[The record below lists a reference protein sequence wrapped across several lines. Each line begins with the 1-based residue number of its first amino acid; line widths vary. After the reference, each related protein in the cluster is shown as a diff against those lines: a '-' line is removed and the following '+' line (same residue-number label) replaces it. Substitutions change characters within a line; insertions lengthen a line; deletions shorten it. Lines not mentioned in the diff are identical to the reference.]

1 MICLNGKYFK
11 NEFIKTFWNHF
22 WSHFWKKSLREVL
35 LKFVRE
41 NWEDFKNFLSIVCK
55 EYLENVTKIIERNLN
70 QFGEYF
76 ELELRIWSENLD
88 NFAHFLWYLTL
99 RNVKNRILR
108 EILANFDKFCTRI
121 AYKVKRNKESVTQKT
136 NFQRKPKWIGDTN
149 SISSSTGFSIP
160 APIKSQFKWKYK
172 SNQVILELSYLI
184 IKECLEKRE
193 NCDCKWIV
201 SISILCHSIYSGGIK
216 NQIKLN

>member
-136 NFQRKPKWIGDTN
+136 NFQRKPK
-149 SISSSTGFSIP
+149 
-160 APIKSQFKWKYK
+160 
-172 SNQVILELSYLI
+172 
-184 IKECLEKRE
+184 
-193 NCDCKWIV
+193 
-201 SISILCHSIYSGGIK
+201 
-216 NQIKLN
+216 